1 MSWVTVF
8 TELPPNW
15 WLRIVCVPL
24 LNRLSPLNSHV
35 LNQSCSRS
43 NLACDS
49 RFRSVENYRRGGGG
63 VVEREF
69 RRFSRFLEKWAESL
83 IVQRATGNPR
93 SWRRKNPSSGDG
105 THNRER
111 NCRHSQV
118 VISPPRQYIHYLP
131 TWYFVPNCVVRD
143 FRSFLLVSHPIS
155 RPFSSGKQAYNVSR
169 NKISH
174 ASEKVHARFI
184 VEVTYLSD
192 IWEIFLK

>member
-1 MSWVTVF
+1 MSWVILF
-8 TELPPNW
+8 TEFPPNW
-15 WLRIVCVPL
+15 WLRIGRVPSL
-24 LNRLSPLNSHV
+24 SRLSPLNSHV

-49 RFRSVENYRRGGGG
+49 RFRSVDYHRGGGD

-69 RRFSRFLEKWAESL
+69 RRFFRFVEKSESL
-83 IVQRATGNPR
+83 IARRATGNPR

-118 VISPPRQYIHYLP
+118 VIFPPRQYIHYLP
-131 TWYFVPNCVVRD
+131 TWYFVPNCVLRD

-155 RPFSSGKQAYNVSR
+155 RPFSHR
-169 NKISH
+169 ENK
-174 ASEKVHARFI
+174 RT
-184 VEVTYLSD
+184 TYLV
-192 IWEIFLK
+192 IKFLTRVRKCMRDLSWK